1 MWWRIMSV
9 PTRGDASDAHVE
21 CARVHGRTNGVTPS
35 VLLHGFFFSGSCV
48 VVERPCEP
56 RSRKKLTCEIFA
68 GCRRAAVSHTRCTRS
83 SSRCSSIW
91 RSRNGEHRQAPLYR
105 KPFTAKPSPSPLPP
119 SPLPSR
125 VGGAGQTGL
134 SAATSQQTGLSAA
147 TAGQGCTTVDPGAI
161 LLNQEIDLFANLFP
175 SPTSY
180 LTVHDRL
187 CGNSKTL
194 LVSAFTKMAEQF
206 CFPSAPGMDW
216 LNAFM
221 REVTQSD
228 VERMADCF
236 CTATKDIDT
245 SNAALNEISVT
256 IAAAVSSD
264 PPNIASLMSSSFLD
278 LVKTNLLTLG
288 GDVCNGDC
296 RETWARM
303 IIILKGPSILN
314 VGDEV
319 LTDAEA
325 YDPWDCMCSMEFGYI
340 FDEVE
345 AVVADLRPLVMGM
358 VGYRRS
364 LQYRGGSAPPPPP
377 VGVKWSAAK
386 RSILPLGRSRRG
398 RRRELR
404 CATRHSSPRRAWSS
418 PTFYSAPAVCAPS
431 PSPAGSSP
439 SPSSSRRRSSPPAS
453 RSAAC
458 VRLTGRARRRR

>member
-1 MWWRIMSV
+1 MY
-9 PTRGDASDAHVE
+9 A
-21 CARVHGRTNGVTPS
+21 
-35 VLLHGFFFSGSCV
+35 LLLSLLLDLAVAQWGA
-48 VVERPCEP
+48 PP
-56 RSRKKLTCEIFA
+56 
-68 GCRRAAVSHTRCTRS
+68 RAASLPQAAS
-83 SSRCSSIW
+83 SQ
-91 RSRNGEHRQAPLYR
+91 EPEA
-105 KPFTAKPSPSPLPP
+105 
-119 SPLPSR
+119 
-125 VGGAGQTGL
+125 
-134 SAATSQQTGLSAA
+134 AATSSNSLLMTSPSN
-147 TAGQGCTTVDPGAI
+147 CTTVDVGAI

-206 CFPSAPGMDW
+206 GASRPPGMDW

-221 REVTQSD
+221 REVRQSD

-245 SNAALNEISVT
+245 SNAALNEISIT
-256 IAAAVSSD
+256 IAAAVSSN

-314 VGDEV
+314 VGDDV

-325 YDPWDCMCSMEFGYI
+325 YDPWDCMCSMEVGYL
-340 FDEVE
+340 FDHVA

-358 VGYRRS
+358 VGHRRNLRDLRLGARHRHRRKS
-364 LQYRGGSAPPPPP
+364 LGSAPPRSLEAAIDTSDGGSPVPATRRTRRQGGLGLHPLSTPPRRYVPQARHRLDPLRRPPP
-377 VGVKWSAAK
+377 HDDAH
-386 RSILPLGRSRRG
+386 RH
-398 RRRELR
+398 RRRDLLH
-404 CATRHSSPRRAWSS
+404 A
-418 PTFYSAPAVCAPS
+418 
-431 PSPAGSSP
+431 
-439 SPSSSRRRSSPPAS
+439 
-453 RSAAC
+453 
-458 VRLTGRARRRR
+458 

>member
-1 MWWRIMSV
+1 MY
-9 PTRGDASDAHVE
+9 A
-21 CARVHGRTNGVTPS
+21 
-35 VLLHGFFFSGSCV
+35 LLLS
-48 VVERPCEP
+48 
-56 RSRKKLTCEIFA
+56 LLLDL
-68 GCRRAAVSHTRCTRS
+68 AVAQ
-83 SSRCSSIW
+83 W
-91 RSRNGEHRQAPLYR
+91 GAP
-105 KPFTAKPSPSPLPP
+105 PSPSLPQAA
-119 SPLPSR
+119 SS
-125 VGGAGQTGL
+125 QQIGL

-221 REVTQSD
+221 REVRQSD

-256 IAAAVSSD
+256 IAAAVSSN

-303 IIILKGPSILN
+303 IIIFKGPSILN
-314 VGDEV
+314 VGDDV

-325 YDPWDCMCSMEFGYI
+325 YDPWDCMCSMEVGYL
-340 FDEVE
+340 FDHVA
-345 AVVADLRPLVMGM
+345 AVVADLRPLVIGM
-358 VGYRRS
+358 VGYRRN
-364 LQYRGGSAPPPPP
+364 LQNLHTGSAPPPPP
-377 VGVKWSAAK
+377 VVALSGSAAETVATTSAGQVAAATSDEGSSGALLAVLVAK
-386 RSILPLGRSRRG
+386 AGLVFTHFLLRPGGMCPKPVTGWILSVALLLTTTLIATGIAICCMRKANGPRAPKKMLEFTGTDLPMSAVPGQVAGRS
-398 RRRELR
+398 
-404 CATRHSSPRRAWSS
+404 
-418 PTFYSAPAVCAPS
+418 AVA
-431 PSPAGSSP
+431 
-439 SPSSSRRRSSPPAS
+439 
-453 RSAAC
+453 
-458 VRLTGRARRRR
+458 